1 MSIKEICSTD
11 KCTGC
16 CTCYNLCPK
25 QCITM
30 TENEFGFI
38 TPKID
43 KDKCIECSLCI
54 KSCPANNESK
64 FYKPEEAYAV
74 WNLND
79 EDRAESSS
87 GGPAVVFSRKI
98 IRNGGSVFASRYDKK
113 LNLENKLIELDEEVD
128 YIKGSKY
135 FQSYIG
141 DSYKKVKE
149 KLDENKKVLFIG
161 TPCQVDG
168 LNFFLKKEY
177 ENLVTV
183 DFICHGVPPM
193 RYFKEY
199 ISELEKKFKKNIT
212 DVKFRGKDDYKLAVY
227 SGDKKIYLRDCNEDL
242 YYLGFIRGLY
252 HRQSCH
258 TCKYA
263 QVNRISDLTVGDFWG
278 LEDLNLKERG
288 VERAAVVFPNTDKG
302 KKFFETCKENLF
314 SVKRSIEELRVK
326 NEQLRHP
333 IRVHEKDELFK
344 TYYTKYGFKKAANKC
359 LRRIIIT
366 RKIKSKIKAVLG
378 IFIKKYR
385 K

>member
-128 YIKGSKY
+128 
-135 FQSYIG
+135 
-141 DSYKKVKE
+141 
-149 KLDENKKVLFIG
+149 
-161 TPCQVDG
+161 
-168 LNFFLKKEY
+168 
-177 ENLVTV
+177 
-183 DFICHGVPPM
+183 
-193 RYFKEY
+193 
-199 ISELEKKFKKNIT
+199 
-212 DVKFRGKDDYKLAVY
+212 
-227 SGDKKIYLRDCNEDL
+227 
-242 YYLGFIRGLY
+242 
-252 HRQSCH
+252 
-258 TCKYA
+258 
-263 QVNRISDLTVGDFWG
+263 
-278 LEDLNLKERG
+278 
-288 VERAAVVFPNTDKG
+288 
-302 KKFFETCKENLF
+302 
-314 SVKRSIEELRVK
+314 
-326 NEQLRHP
+326 
-333 IRVHEKDELFK
+333 
-344 TYYTKYGFKKAANKC
+344 
-359 LRRIIIT
+359 
-366 RKIKSKIKAVLG
+366 
-378 IFIKKYR
+378 
-385 K
+385 